1 MDNKLIGEIVLFI
14 IIEIVGLIPVGI
26 HFLVKKTSEN
36 EKGDLAVMLTRNVMF
51 RALFIDVISIPIFIF
66 FSDKRIAVTVFLVAA
81 QMINL
86 FFFRKGK

>member
-1 MDNKLIGEIVLFI
+1 MDKKLIGEIVLFI

-51 RALFIDVISIPIFIF
+51 RAIFIF

>member
-1 MDNKLIGEIVLFI
+1 MDKKLIGEIVLFI

-51 RALFIDVISIPIFIF
+51 RALLSMLFQFQYL
-66 FSDKRIAVTVFLVAA
+66 FSLAIRELQLLYF
-81 QMINL
+81 
-86 FFFRKGK
+86 